1 MLTNN
6 TITKLSAIVT
16 LSIFIFCSAFTVK
29 ESLPWQRLGFR
40 TVNFQLDRD
49 EIPVT
54 LASGT
59 FNSVKLLVH
68 NSPLHMHRFVIH
80 FSNGGTQ
87 EVLVRERI
95 PKGGETRI
103 IDLKGGNRGIKK
115 VVFWYDTGNLAR
127 GKAIIELWGRH

>member
-1 MLTNN
+1 MLRSYSVQKL
-6 TITKLSAIVT
+6 ITLLAIT
-16 LSIFIFCSAFTVK
+16 TFLFSSAFTISEVA
-29 ESLPWQRLGFR
+29 PWKRLGFR

-59 FNSVKLLVH
+59 FNSVKLYVH

-87 EVLVRERI
+87 EVWVRDRI

-103 IDLKGGNRGIKK
+103 IDLKGGQRGIKK
-115 VVFWYDTGNLAR
+115 VVFWYDTGRLAR
-127 GKAIIELWGRH
+127 GKAVIELWGRR